1 MNLDLHIEGRY
12 SQRTED
18 LQHLKQIHHEYEM
31 PFDAPSGHAVSILK
45 MLAIIVGLFFSLAAV
60 FLMDPAMAFIFV
72 TLILS
77 ASGTVVIGSEKIIT
91 ILPERLWASPSKKS
105 H

>member
-18 LQHLKQIHHEYEM
+18 LQHLKQITHEYEM
-31 PFDAPSGHAVSILK
+31 PFDAPSEHAVSVLK
-45 MLAIIVGLFFSLAAV
+45 MLALILGVFFSLTSII
-60 FLMDPAMAFIFV
+60 LMDPAMAFIFV

-77 ASGTVVIGSEKIIT
+77 TSGTIVMGSEKIIT
-91 ILPERLWASPSKKS
+91 IFPERIWASPAKK
-105 H
+105 